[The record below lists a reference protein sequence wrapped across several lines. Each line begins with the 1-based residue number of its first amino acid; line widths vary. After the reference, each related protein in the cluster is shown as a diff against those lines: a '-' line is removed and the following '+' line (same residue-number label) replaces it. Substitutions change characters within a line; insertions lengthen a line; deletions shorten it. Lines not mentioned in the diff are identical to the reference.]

1 MRTTLSIDDQLL
13 REAKQVALYRGCTLG
28 EVVEQSLRLS
38 LSTQLKRPG
47 KDPFLPI
54 KTYGEGGV
62 QAGVDLSN
70 SVDLLDRMEN
80 G

>member
-1 MRTTLSIDDQLL
+1 MRTTLSIDNQLL
-13 REAKQVALYRGCTLG
+13 REAKQVALLRRCTLG

-38 LSTQLKRPG
+38 LSTQLKKPRQDSFRPV
-47 KDPFLPI
+47 
-54 KTYGEGGV
+54 KTFGEGGV